1 MRLDASGNLGI
12 GTSSPLTKLHL
23 QDNAAVFIQMTD
35 VGDGASR
42 IGQNGTALTFG
53 VDSGNGTTER
63 MRLDASGN
71 LGLGVT
77 PSAWTGGF
85 KALQMPGGSVA
96 SYASGTN
103 LQIEIGSAYYQSSL
117 GAYAYFNTGT
127 APTLYRQLNGQHN
140 WNIAPSGT
148 AGNAITFTQAMTLT
162 ADGVLLIGQTA
173 TKTDEYL
180 RVSNSGQASML
191 LDNTGK
197 NNGAFLGVFNDAALF
212 GVNRNPSSGIFYDTS
227 KYATDIVAVG
237 SSTDSY
243 IVFETSSAANTIPT
257 ERMRLDASGNL
268 LVGLTSATGVAKLQV
283 SGAIRTTGFTVATL
297 PAGTVGMRTYVT
309 DALAPSFSAT
319 VVGGGA
325 VTIPV
330 FYNGTNWIVA

>member
-1 MRLDASGNLGI
+1 
-12 GTSSPLTKLHL
+12 
-23 QDNAAVFIQMTD
+23 
-35 VGDGASR
+35 
-42 IGQNGTALTFG
+42 
-53 VDSGNGTTER
+53 
-63 MRLDASGN
+63 
-71 LGLGVT
+71 
-77 PSAWTGGF
+77 
-85 KALQMPGGSVA
+85 
-96 SYASGTN
+96 
-103 LQIEIGSAYYQSSL
+103 
-117 GAYAYFNTGT
+117 
-127 APTLYRQLNGQHN
+127 
-140 WNIAPSGT
+140 
-148 AGNAITFTQAMTLT
+148 MTLT